1 MKKSTGSLIE
11 WLMPALFVLCAG
23 WVVWH
28 IPAFILTL
36 IPPQSESLLGQISEL
51 HARKDVSGGLPGL
64 FGGVAD
70 PIDWIALI
78 GMPITFYLGARTARI
93 ADMEYQT
100 VRPIDRIAL
109 FFGRITMILIISMT
123 LVMLYEVLMRYAIEA
138 PTLWANELTLWIAGY
153 IFLFSGLYAMQQ
165 RCHIRIFLLY
175 QVVPRNVQR
184 VFDTIST
191 ALIVVFAIGLIFGS
205 YKQVFVTKFY
215 RWEMFGTAFDPP
227 IPATVQ
233 PMILIVMALIA
244 AQAVINLICDWNVE
258 PEAHGLDDMDED
270 ELAAIKKS
278 VEGN

>member
-78 GMPITFYLGARTARI
+78 GMPITFYLGARTARS

>member
-258 PEAHGLDDMDED
+258 PEALGLDDMDED